1 MRGIKVLAMVM
12 MLAAGMQA
20 FAQNNT
26 KRADKADRPTKEEIM
41 KKRWQALAGRMM
53 LTDKQTEQLEDTYCD
68 YIKDLAQLKAEKRS
82 DRKEAKKDMAEK
94 KEKGKWRPT
103 DEQVAEMTMSGF
115 DMQRKRID
123 IKEKYFKEFSK
134 VLSAR
139 QANYLLKHDNIN
151 PGHKKGMK
159 RMAKKGMMPRKRF
172 APQA

>member
-1 MRGIKVLAMVM
+1 MRGIKVLALMM
-12 MLAAGMQA
+12 MLTAGMQA
-20 FAQNNT
+20 FAQT
-26 KRADKADRPTKEEIM
+26 DTQRAGKTDRPTKEEM
-41 KKRWQALAGRMM
+41 VKKRWQTLAGRMM

-82 DRKEAKKDMAEK
+82 DRKEARKDMTGK
-94 KEKGKWRPT
+94 KENGKWQPS
-103 DEQVAEMTMSGF
+103 DEQVAEMTINNF

-139 QANYLLKHDNIN
+139 QANYLLKHDNLQ
-151 PGHKKGMK
+151 PRHKKGMK